1 MTYLSPYPSGCSA
14 ADIDDNWDT
23 GVNDPDYYALCPDD
37 SIEEEPEDFEEGYT
51 DLQNMLAYG

>member
-1 MTYLSPYPSGCSA
+1 MTYLSPYPAGCTP

-37 SIEEEPEDFEEGYT
+37 SIEEEEPEEDMTDF
-51 DLQNMLAYG
+51 QNMLAYG

>member
-1 MTYLSPYPSGCSA
+1 MTYLSPYPAGVTP

-37 SIEEEPEDFEEGYT
+37 SQEPIDFFDDDFYYY
-51 DLQNMLAYG
+51 A

>member
-1 MTYLSPYPSGCSA
+1 MTYLSPYPGGCSP

-37 SIEEEPEDFEEGYT
+37 SIEDEDIDEDFYP
-51 DLQNMLAYG
+51 